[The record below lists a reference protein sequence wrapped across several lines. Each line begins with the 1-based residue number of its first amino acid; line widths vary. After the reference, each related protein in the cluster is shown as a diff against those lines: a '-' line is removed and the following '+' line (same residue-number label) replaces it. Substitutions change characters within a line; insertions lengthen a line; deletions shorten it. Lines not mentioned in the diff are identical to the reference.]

1 MRHKLYFSALL
12 PLLVLIMTMFQGN
25 AYGQKATFSNCQLKH
40 NVVTDKGKQLQCQFT
55 ARFTDMK
62 SHKIRIVMQVE
73 CPKGTVYKYVNND
86 GKKVSVKTSKEYNN
100 KSNKASLEN
109 KKLGIYNS
117 KLHPKQGTNKY
128 FVRLVAYELKT
139 GKVIGRSGYMS
150 FTNTGK
156 SDAGKSGGNVNS
168 GGKASGSGNA
178 GGKVSAGGKSKGK
191 WAKIAKGNYFISC
204 AESAVVYIGAKNKS
218 MANGT
223 NIELVGKFLEDEQQW
238 YFLPENDYYY
248 ICSAVNRNYVLD
260 VKKGAAAA
268 GTNIQLYKR
277 NNSEAQRWYLERCNT
292 NPGNPKENH
301 EAFII
306 RSVLNP
312 DLVIEFEGKYE
323 EFGSNIRLGRCS
335 RKLSQMWRLD

>member
-1 MRHKLYFSALL
+1 MRQKQFYFSALVSL
-12 PLLVLIMTMFQGN
+12 MVMSMTAFQGT
-25 AYGQKATFSNCQLKH
+25 AFGQKATFSDCKLKH
-40 NVVTDKGKQLQCQFT
+40 NVVTDGGKQLQCQYT
-55 ARFTDMK
+55 ARFSDMK
-62 SHKIRIVMQVE
+62 SHKKIKIVMQVE
-73 CPKGTVYKYVNND
+73 HPKGKVYKYLNND
-86 GKKVSVKTSKEYNN
+86 GKNVSVTASKEYNN
-100 KSNKASLEN
+100 QYDRPILEN
-109 KKLGIYNS
+109 KRLGIYNS
-117 KLHPKQGTNKY
+117 RLHPKPGTNTY
-128 FVRLVAYELKT
+128 YVRLVAYEVKT

-156 SDAGKSGGNVNS
+156 SSD
-168 GGKASGSGNA
+168 
-178 GGKVSAGGKSKGK
+178 GGKVSNSSASKSGSKSKSKGK
-191 WAKIAKGNYFISC
+191 WAKISKGNYHVAC
-204 AESAVVYIGAKNKS
+204 AENAMVYVGAKNKK

-260 VKKGAAAA
+260 VKKGVAAS

-306 RSVLNP
+306 RSALNP
-312 DLVIEFEGKYE
+312 DLVIEFEGKYGD
-323 EFGSNIRLGRCS
+323 FGSNIRLGRCS

>member
-1 MRHKLYFSALL
+1 MVSLMVMS
-12 PLLVLIMTMFQGN
+12 MTAFQGT
-25 AYGQKATFSNCQLKH
+25 AFGQKATFSDCKLKH
-40 NVVTDKGKQLQCQFT
+40 NVVTDGGKQLQCQYT
-55 ARFTDMK
+55 ARFSDMK
-62 SHKIRIVMQVE
+62 SHKKIRIVMQVE
-73 CPKGTVYKYVNND
+73 CPKGKVYKYLNND
-86 GKKVSVKTSKEYNN
+86 GKNVSVTASKEYNN
-100 KSNKASLEN
+100 QYDRPILEN
-109 KKLGIYNS
+109 KRLGIYNS
-117 KLHPKQGTNKY
+117 RLHPQPGTNTY
-128 FVRLVAYELKT
+128 YVRLVAYEVKT

-156 SDAGKSGGNVNS
+156 SSD
-168 GGKASGSGNA
+168 
-178 GGKVSAGGKSKGK
+178 GGKVSNSSASKSGSKSKSKGK
-191 WAKIAKGNYFISC
+191 WAKIAKGNYYISC
-204 AESAVVYIGAKNKS
+204 AENAVVYIGAKNKK

-260 VKKGAAAA
+260 VKKGVAAA
-268 GTNIQLYKR
+268 GTNIQLYQR

-306 RSVLNP
+306 RSALNP
-312 DLVIEFEGKYE
+312 DLVIEFEGKYGD
-323 EFGSNIRLGRCS
+323 FGSNIRLGRCS

>member
-1 MRHKLYFSALL
+1 MRQKLYFSAVL
-12 PLLVLIMTMFQGN
+12 PVLVVIMTLFQGT
-25 AYGQKATFSNCQLKH
+25 AYGQKATFTNCQLKH

-73 CPKGTVYKYVNND
+73 CPKGTVYKYLNND

-109 KKLGIYNS
+109 RKIGIYNS

-128 FVRLVAYELKT
+128 FVRLIAYDAT
-139 GKVIGRSGYMS
+139 TNKVIGSSNYMS
-150 FTNTGK
+150 YTQTGK
-156 SDAGKSGGNVNS
+156 SSAGVKSGS
-168 GGKASGSGNA
+168 SGSVKSSNS
-178 GGKVSAGGKSKGK
+178 SANKSSSKGKGK
-191 WAKIAKGNYFISC
+191 WAKIAKGNYYISC
-204 AESAVVYIGAKNKS
+204 AENACVYIGAKNKK

-260 VKKGAAAA
+260 VKKGVAAA

-306 RSVLNP
+306 RSALNP
-312 DLVIEFEGKYE
+312 DLVIEFEGKYGD
-323 EFGSNIRLGRCS
+323 FGSNIRLGRCS

>member
-1 MRHKLYFSALL
+1 MRQKHFYFSAVSFLFVLL
-12 PLLVLIMTMFQGN
+12 MTFFQGS
-25 AYGQKATFSNCQLKH
+25 AYGQKAAFSNCQLKH
-40 NVVTDKGKQLQCQFT
+40 NVVTDGGKQLQCHYT

-62 SHKIRIVMQVE
+62 SHKIRIVMQIE

-128 FVRLVAYELKT
+128 FVRLIAYDAT
-139 GKVIGRSGYMS
+139 TNKVIGSSNYMS
-150 FTNTGK
+150 YTQTGK
-156 SDAGKSGGNVNS
+156 SSASAKSSNS
-168 GGKASGSGNA
+168 SGSVKSSNS
-178 GGKVSAGGKSKGK
+178 SANKSSSKSKGK

-204 AESAVVYIGAKNKS
+204 AESAVVYIGAKNKK

-248 ICSAVNRNYVLD
+248 ICSAINRNYVLD
-260 VKKGAAAA
+260 VKKGVAAA

-277 NNSEAQRWYLERCNT
+277 NNSVAQRWYLERCNT

-306 RSVLNP
+306 HSALNP

-335 RKLSQMWRLD
+335 RKKSQMWRLE

>member
-1 MRHKLYFSALL
+1 MRQKQFYFSALVSL
-12 PLLVLIMTMFQGN
+12 MVMSITAFQGT
-25 AYGQKATFSNCQLKH
+25 AFGQKATFSDCKLKH
-40 NVVTDKGKQLQCQFT
+40 NVVTDGGKQLQCQYT
-55 ARFTDMK
+55 ARFSDMK
-62 SHKIRIVMQVE
+62 SHKKIKIVMQVE
-73 CPKGTVYKYVNND
+73 HPKGKVYKYLNND
-86 GKKVSVKTSKEYNN
+86 GKNVSVTASKEYNN
-100 KSNKASLEN
+100 QYDRPILEN
-109 KKLGIYNS
+109 KRLGIYNS
-117 KLHPKQGTNKY
+117 RLHPQPGTNTY
-128 FVRLVAYELKT
+128 YVRLVAYEVKT

-156 SDAGKSGGNVNS
+156 SSD
-168 GGKASGSGNA
+168 
-178 GGKVSAGGKSKGK
+178 GGKVSNSSASKSGSKSKSKGK
-191 WAKIAKGNYFISC
+191 WAKISKGNYHVAC
-204 AESAVVYIGAKNKS
+204 AENAIVYVGAKNKK

-223 NIELVGKFLEDEQQW
+223 NIELVGKFLEDDQQW

-260 VKKGAAAA
+260 VKKGVAAS

-306 RSVLNP
+306 RSALNP
-312 DLVIEFEGKYE
+312 DLVIEFEGKYGD
-323 EFGSNIRLGRCS
+323 FGSNIRLGRCS

>member
-1 MRHKLYFSALL
+1 MRQKQFYFSALVSL
-12 PLLVLIMTMFQGN
+12 MVMSMTAFQGT
-25 AYGQKATFSNCQLKH
+25 AFGQKATFSDCKLKH
-40 NVVTDKGKQLQCQFT
+40 NVVTDGGKQLQCQYT
-55 ARFTDMK
+55 ARFSDMK
-62 SHKIRIVMQVE
+62 SHKKIKIVMQVE
-73 CPKGTVYKYVNND
+73 HPKGKVYKYLNND
-86 GKKVSVKTSKEYNN
+86 GKNVSVTASKEYNN
-100 KSNKASLEN
+100 QYDRPILEN
-109 KKLGIYNS
+109 KRLGIYNS
-117 KLHPKQGTNKY
+117 RLHPKPGTNTY
-128 FVRLVAYELKT
+128 YVRLVAYEVKT

-156 SDAGKSGGNVNS
+156 SSD
-168 GGKASGSGNA
+168 
-178 GGKVSAGGKSKGK
+178 GGKVSNSSASKSGSKSKSKGK
-191 WAKIAKGNYFISC
+191 WAKISKGNYHVAC
-204 AESAVVYIGAKNKS
+204 AENAMVYVGAKNKK

-260 VKKGAAAA
+260 VKKGVAAA

-306 RSVLNP
+306 RSALNP
-312 DLVIEFEGKYE
+312 DLVIEFEGKYGD
-323 EFGSNIRLGRCS
+323 FGSNIRLGRCS

>member
-1 MRHKLYFSALL
+1 MVSLMVMS
-12 PLLVLIMTMFQGN
+12 MTAFQGT
-25 AYGQKATFSNCQLKH
+25 AFGQKATFSDCKLKH
-40 NVVTDKGKQLQCQFT
+40 NVVTDGGKQLQCQYT
-55 ARFTDMK
+55 ARFSDMK
-62 SHKIRIVMQVE
+62 SHKKIKIVMQVE
-73 CPKGTVYKYVNND
+73 HPKGKVYKYLNND
-86 GKKVSVKTSKEYNN
+86 GKNVSVTASKEYNN
-100 KSNKASLEN
+100 QYDRPILEN
-109 KKLGIYNS
+109 KRLGIYNS
-117 KLHPKQGTNKY
+117 RLHPKPGTNTY
-128 FVRLVAYELKT
+128 YVRLVAYEVKT

-156 SDAGKSGGNVNS
+156 SSD
-168 GGKASGSGNA
+168 
-178 GGKVSAGGKSKGK
+178 GGKVSNSSASKSGSKSKSKGK
-191 WAKIAKGNYFISC
+191 WAKISKGNYHVAC
-204 AESAVVYIGAKNKS
+204 AENAMVYVGAKNKK

-260 VKKGAAAA
+260 VKKGVAAS

-306 RSVLNP
+306 RSALNP
-312 DLVIEFEGKYE
+312 DLVIEFEGKYGD
-323 EFGSNIRLGRCS
+323 FGSNIRLGRCS

>member
-1 MRHKLYFSALL
+1 MRQKQFYFSALVSL
-12 PLLVLIMTMFQGN
+12 MVMSMTAFQGT
-25 AYGQKATFSNCQLKH
+25 AFGQKATFSDCKLKH
-40 NVVTDKGKQLQCQFT
+40 NVVTDGGKQLQCQYT
-55 ARFTDMK
+55 ARFSDMK
-62 SHKIRIVMQVE
+62 SHKKIKIVMQVE
-73 CPKGTVYKYVNND
+73 CPKGKVYKYLNND
-86 GKKVSVKTSKEYNN
+86 GKNVSVTASKEYNN
-100 KSNKASLEN
+100 QYDRPILEN
-109 KKLGIYNS
+109 KRLGIYNS
-117 KLHPKQGTNKY
+117 RLHPKPGTNTY
-128 FVRLVAYELKT
+128 YVRLVAYELKT
-139 GKVIGRSGYMS
+139 GKVIGKSGYMS

-156 SDAGKSGGNVNS
+156 SSD
-168 GGKASGSGNA
+168 
-178 GGKVSAGGKSKGK
+178 GGKVSNSSASKSGSKSKSKGK

-204 AESAVVYIGAKNKS
+204 AESAVVYIGAKNKK

-248 ICSAVNRNYVLD
+248 ICSAINRNYVLD
-260 VKKGAAAA
+260 VKKGVAAA

-306 RSVLNP
+306 RSALNP
-312 DLVIEFEGKYE
+312 DLVIEFEGKYGD
-323 EFGSNIRLGRCS
+323 FGSNIRLGRCS

>member
-1 MRHKLYFSALL
+1 MRQKQFYFSALVSL
-12 PLLVLIMTMFQGN
+12 MVMSMTAFQGT
-25 AYGQKATFSNCQLKH
+25 AFGQKATFSDCKLKH
-40 NVVTDKGKQLQCQFT
+40 NVVTDGGKQLQCQYT
-55 ARFTDMK
+55 ARFSDMK
-62 SHKIRIVMQVE
+62 THKKIRIVMQVE
-73 CPKGTVYKYVNND
+73 HPKGKVYKYLNND
-86 GKKVSVKTSKEYNN
+86 GKNVSVTASKEYNN
-100 KSNKASLEN
+100 QYDRPILEN
-109 KKLGIYNS
+109 KRLGIYNS
-117 KLHPKQGTNKY
+117 RLHPKPGTNTY
-128 FVRLVAYELKT
+128 YVRLVAYEVKT

-156 SDAGKSGGNVNS
+156 SSD
-168 GGKASGSGNA
+168 
-178 GGKVSAGGKSKGK
+178 GGKVSNSSASKSGSKSKSKGK
-191 WAKIAKGNYFISC
+191 WAKISKGNYHVAC
-204 AESAVVYIGAKNKS
+204 AENAIVYVGAKNKK

-223 NIELVGKFLEDEQQW
+223 NIELVGKFLEDDQQW

-260 VKKGAAAA
+260 VKKGVAAA

-306 RSVLNP
+306 RSALNP
-312 DLVIEFEGKYE
+312 DLVIEFEGKYGD
-323 EFGSNIRLGRCS
+323 FGSNIRLGRCS

>member
-1 MRHKLYFSALL
+1 MRQKQFYFSALVSL
-12 PLLVLIMTMFQGN
+12 MVMSMTAFQGT
-25 AYGQKATFSNCQLKH
+25 AFGQKATFSDCKLKH
-40 NVVTDKGKQLQCQFT
+40 NVVTDGGKQLQCQYT
-55 ARFTDMK
+55 ARFSDMK
-62 SHKIRIVMQVE
+62 THKKIRIVMQVE
-73 CPKGTVYKYVNND
+73 HPKGKVYKYLNND
-86 GKKVSVKTSKEYNN
+86 GKNVSVTASKEYNN
-100 KSNKASLEN
+100 QYDRPILEN
-109 KKLGIYNS
+109 KRLGIYNS
-117 KLHPKQGTNKY
+117 RLHPKPGTNTY
-128 FVRLVAYELKT
+128 YVCLVAYEVKT

-156 SDAGKSGGNVNS
+156 SSD
-168 GGKASGSGNA
+168 
-178 GGKVSAGGKSKGK
+178 GGKVSNSSASKSGSKSKSKGK
-191 WAKIAKGNYFISC
+191 WAKISKGNYHVAC
-204 AESAVVYIGAKNKS
+204 AENAMVYVGAKNKK

-260 VKKGAAAA
+260 VKKGVAAA

-306 RSVLNP
+306 RSAINP
-312 DLVIEFEGKYE
+312 DLVIEFEGKYGD
-323 EFGSNIRLGRCS
+323 FGSNIRLGRCS
-335 RKLSQMWRLD
+335 RKLSQMWRRD

>member
-1 MRHKLYFSALL
+1 MRQKQFYFSALVSL
-12 PLLVLIMTMFQGN
+12 MVMSMTAFQGT
-25 AYGQKATFSNCQLKH
+25 AFGQKATFSDCKLKH
-40 NVVTDKGKQLQCQFT
+40 NVVTDGGKQLQCQYT
-55 ARFTDMK
+55 ARFSDMK
-62 SHKIRIVMQVE
+62 SHKKIRIVMQVE
-73 CPKGTVYKYVNND
+73 HPKGKVYKYLNND
-86 GKKVSVKTSKEYNN
+86 GKNVSVTASKEYNN
-100 KSNKASLEN
+100 QYDRPILEN
-109 KKLGIYNS
+109 KRLGIYNS
-117 KLHPKQGTNKY
+117 RLHPKPGTNTY
-128 FVRLVAYELKT
+128 YVRLVAYEVKT

-156 SDAGKSGGNVNS
+156 SSD
-168 GGKASGSGNA
+168 
-178 GGKVSAGGKSKGK
+178 GGKVSNSSASKSGSKSKSKGK
-191 WAKIAKGNYFISC
+191 WAKISKGNYHVAC
-204 AESAVVYIGAKNKS
+204 AENAIVYVGAKNKK

-223 NIELVGKFLEDEQQW
+223 NIELVGKFLEDDQQW

-260 VKKGAAAA
+260 VKKGVAAA

-306 RSVLNP
+306 RSALNP
-312 DLVIEFEGKYE
+312 DLVIEFEGKYGD
-323 EFGSNIRLGRCS
+323 FGSNIRLGRCS

>member
-1 MRHKLYFSALL
+1 MRQKQFYFSALVSL
-12 PLLVLIMTMFQGN
+12 MVMSITAFQGT
-25 AYGQKATFSNCQLKH
+25 AFGQKATFSDCKLKH
-40 NVVTDKGKQLQCQFT
+40 NVVTDGGKQLQCQYT
-55 ARFTDMK
+55 ARFSDMK
-62 SHKIRIVMQVE
+62 SHKKIKIVMQVE
-73 CPKGTVYKYVNND
+73 HPKGKVYKYLNND
-86 GKKVSVKTSKEYNN
+86 GKNVSVTASKEYNN
-100 KSNKASLEN
+100 QYDRPILEN
-109 KKLGIYNS
+109 KRLGIYNAR
-117 KLHPKQGTNKY
+117 LHPQPGTNTY
-128 FVRLVAYELKT
+128 YVRLVAYEVKT

-156 SDAGKSGGNVNS
+156 SSD
-168 GGKASGSGNA
+168 
-178 GGKVSAGGKSKGK
+178 GGKVSNSSASKSGSKSKSKGK
-191 WAKIAKGNYFISC
+191 WAKISKGNYHVAC
-204 AESAVVYIGAKNKS
+204 AENAIVYVGEKKKK

-223 NIELVGKFLEDEQQW
+223 NIELVGKFLEDDQQW

-260 VKKGAAAA
+260 VKKGVAAA

-306 RSVLNP
+306 RSALNP
-312 DLVIEFEGKYE
+312 DLVIEFEGKYGD
-323 EFGSNIRLGRCS
+323 FGSNIRLGRCS

>member
-1 MRHKLYFSALL
+1 MRQKQFYFSALVSL
-12 PLLVLIMTMFQGN
+12 MVMSITAFQGT
-25 AYGQKATFSNCQLKH
+25 AFGQKATFSDCKLKH
-40 NVVTDKGKQLQCQFT
+40 NVVTDGGKQLQCQYT
-55 ARFTDMK
+55 ARFSDMK
-62 SHKIRIVMQVE
+62 SHKKIRIVMQVE
-73 CPKGTVYKYVNND
+73 HPKGKVYKYLNND
-86 GKKVSVKTSKEYNN
+86 GKNVSVTASKEYNN
-100 KSNKASLEN
+100 QYDRPLLEN
-109 KKLGIYNS
+109 KRLGIYNS
-117 KLHPKQGTNKY
+117 RLHPQPGTNTY
-128 FVRLVAYELKT
+128 YVRLVAYEVKT

-156 SDAGKSGGNVNS
+156 SSD
-168 GGKASGSGNA
+168 
-178 GGKVSAGGKSKGK
+178 GGKVSNSSASKSGSKSKSKGK
-191 WAKIAKGNYFISC
+191 WAKISKGNYHVAC
-204 AESAVVYIGAKNKS
+204 AENAIVYVGAKNKK

-223 NIELVGKFLEDEQQW
+223 NIELVGKFLEDDQQW

-260 VKKGAAAA
+260 VKKGVAAS

-306 RSVLNP
+306 RSALNP
-312 DLVIEFEGKYE
+312 DLVIEFEGKYGD
-323 EFGSNIRLGRCS
+323 FGSNIRLGRCS

>member
-1 MRHKLYFSALL
+1 MVSLMVMSITA
-12 PLLVLIMTMFQGN
+12 FQGT
-25 AYGQKATFSNCQLKH
+25 AFGQKATFSDCKLKH
-40 NVVTDKGKQLQCQFT
+40 NVVTDGGKQLQCQYT
-55 ARFTDMK
+55 ARFSDMK
-62 SHKIRIVMQVE
+62 SHKKIRIVMQVE
-73 CPKGTVYKYVNND
+73 HPKGKVYKYLNND
-86 GKKVSVKTSKEYNN
+86 GKNVSVTASKEYNN
-100 KSNKASLEN
+100 QYDRPILEN
-109 KKLGIYNS
+109 KRLGIYNS
-117 KLHPKQGTNKY
+117 RLHPQPGTNTY
-128 FVRLVAYELKT
+128 YVRLVAYEVKT

-156 SDAGKSGGNVNS
+156 SSD
-168 GGKASGSGNA
+168 
-178 GGKVSAGGKSKGK
+178 GGKVSNSSASKSGSKSKSKGK
-191 WAKIAKGNYFISC
+191 WAKISKGNYHVAC
-204 AESAVVYIGAKNKS
+204 AENAIVYVGAKNKK

-223 NIELVGKFLEDEQQW
+223 NIELVGKFLEDDQQW

-260 VKKGAAAA
+260 VKKGVAAS

-306 RSVLNP
+306 RSALNP
-312 DLVIEFEGKYE
+312 DLVIEFEGKYGD
-323 EFGSNIRLGRCS
+323 FGSNIRLGRCS